1 MKQKKVLKDTE
12 LNLSGLK
19 INYKKIEIKHG
30 CTEYYEKYPK
40 FKNINLNGKQ
50 EMTYNNS
57 WEKHENEVDK
67 ELLSFKERVIKP
79 SINMI
84 NLSDVLIIKNW
95 LIYAEII
102 GDNSFKDIFKNNK
115 TSNYL
120 NESLKDQIK
129 FRKSQLNTS

>member
-1 MKQKKVLKDTE
+1 
-12 LNLSGLK
+12 
-19 INYKKIEIKHG
+19 
-30 CTEYYEKYPK
+30 
-40 FKNINLNGKQ
+40 
-50 EMTYNNS
+50 MTYNNS

-84 NLSDVLIIKNW
+84 NLSDILIIKNW

-115 TSNYL
+115 YYL
-120 NESLKDQIK
+120 L
-129 FRKSQLNTS
+129 L